1 MSVSMTERSVE
12 ELLQTGIAL
21 KVEGRYDEA
30 EREIVAI
37 LEAQPNHP
45 AARRELGLVLGFKG
59 MFDESLAELRRA
71 VELDDGYLDARN
83 DLALT
88 YSMLGMVDEARGE
101 LEAVL
106 EIDPT
111 NATALRHIVYFR

>member
-1 MSVSMTERSVE
+1 MSVSMTERTVE
-12 ELLQTGIAL
+12 ELLQTSIAL

-30 EREIVAI
+30 EREIAAI
-37 LEAQPNHP
+37 LAVQPNHP

-71 VELDDGYLDARN
+71 VELDEGYLDARN